1 MMMPRRSLLLAALA
15 LPASARAA
23 AWAAPLMQ
31 GGFNLYLRHA
41 ITDRS
46 QRDTGRLFDRLGQRN
61 LSEAGRAQARAI
73 GAGIARSGIPLGAL
87 RTSPVYR
94 ASDTAALLGLPLPV
108 VVDMDLVADDYSPDV
123 PATIAA
129 LRRVFATAPA
139 PGRNSLLV
147 GHIVP
152 LGMATGRGLAE
163 HEYPEGALAV
173 LRPGGATGFA
183 LERIIPPAALI
194 GG

>member
-1 MMMPRRSLLLAALA
+1 MLAALA
-15 LPASARAA
+15 LPATARAA
-23 AWAAPLMQ
+23 AWAAPLME
-31 GGFNLYLRHA
+31 GEVNLYLRHA

-46 QRDTGRLFDRLGQRN
+46 QRDTGRLFDRPGQRN

-73 GAGIARSGIPLGAL
+73 GQGIARSGIPLGAL

-94 ASDTAALLGLPLPV
+94 ASDTAELLGLPLPV

-129 LRRVFATAPA
+129 LRRVFASAPA

-147 GHIVP
+147 GHIEP
-152 LGMATGRGLAE
+152 LGMATGRRLAQQE
-163 HEYPEGALAV
+163 FPEGGMAV
-173 LRPGGATGFA
+173 LRPGGAAGFT
-183 LERIIPPAALI
+183 LERIIPPEALI